1 MGATVDRVRDEVR
14 RLDPNMPVYNTQ
26 TLDALIA
33 RQRWQF
39 RVFGSMFSLFAGM
52 TLLLSG
58 IGLYAVTA
66 FSVTQRTR
74 EIGVR
79 MALGAESR
87 QVLWLFARR
96 AVVYLCL
103 GLAIGLAGAVGVGRL
118 LESLLV
124 GTSSTDPPT
133 LPLITLVIVVVGAAA
148 SLWPARRA
156 ARVDPALAL
165 RHE

>member
-1 MGATVDRVRDEVR
+1 
-14 RLDPNMPVYNTQ
+14 
-26 TLDALIA
+26 
-33 RQRWQF
+33 
-39 RVFGSMFSLFAGM
+39 M

-124 GTSSTDPPT
+124 GTSSTDPPR